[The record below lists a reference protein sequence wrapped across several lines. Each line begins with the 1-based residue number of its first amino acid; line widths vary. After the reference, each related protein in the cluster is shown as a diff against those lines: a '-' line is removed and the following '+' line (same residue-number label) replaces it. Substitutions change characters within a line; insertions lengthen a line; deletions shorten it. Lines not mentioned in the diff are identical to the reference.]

1 MTQAAAN
8 PLAKLLKFGRDVRTE
23 AGRITWPKRQDTQR
37 MTIMVF
43 ILVTLIALFLV
54 AVDLL
59 IGFGFSHLFG
69 LTM

>member
-1 MTQAAAN
+1 
-8 PLAKLLKFGRDVRTE
+8 
-23 AGRITWPKRQDTQR
+23 

-59 IGFGFSHLFG
+59 IGFGLSHLFG

>member
-1 MTQAAAN
+1 
-8 PLAKLLKFGRDVRTE
+8 VRTE